1 MKVRKSMNI
10 PPVSFGS
17 LMVFTINDDKPKASI
32 PQLLRISFNNNRSLK
47 NYNLVDTF
55 EKYGDVVDGTVH
67 NAAQNF
73 AETLDRKYKS
83 ILPKGSKDVILTQA
97 EFTINPRETRTRY
110 FLTAATNDDEERIH
124 NILSK
129 SSVYYTAKFR
139 NKR

>member
-1 MKVRKSMNI
+1 MNI

-17 LMVFTINDDKPKASI
+17 LMVFTLNDDKPKASV
-32 PQLLRISFNNNRSLK
+32 PQLLKISFQNNPALK
-47 NYNLVDTF
+47 NYNFVDTF
-55 EKYGDVVDGTVH
+55 QKHEEVVDGTVH

-73 AETLDRKYKS
+73 AEQLDKEYKLN
-83 ILPKGSKDVILTQA
+83 LPKGSKDVILTEA
-97 EFTINPRETRTRY
+97 EFSVNPRETQKRY

-129 SSVYYTAKFR
+129 SSIYYTAKFR

>member
-1 MKVRKSMNI
+1 MNI

-17 LMVFTINDDKPKASI
+17 LMVFTINDDKPKVSI
-32 PQLLRISFNNNRSLK
+32 PQLLKISFNNNRLLK
-47 NYNLVDTF
+47 NYNFVDTF
-55 EKYGDVVDGTVH
+55 EKYGEVIDGTVH

-73 AETLDRKYKS
+73 AEDLDRKYKS

-110 FLTAATNDDEERIH
+110 FLTAATNDDEERLH

-129 SSVYYTAKFR
+129 SSVFYTARFR

>member
-1 MKVRKSMNI
+1 MNI
-10 PPVSFGS
+10 PPISFGS
-17 LMVFTINDDKPKASI
+17 LMVFTLNDHKPKASI
-32 PQLLRISFNNNRSLK
+32 PQLLKISFDNNKSLR

-55 EKYGDVVDGTVH
+55 QKHDEVIDGTVH

-73 AETLDRKYKS
+73 AEDLDRKYKS

-97 EFTINPRETRTRY
+97 EFTINPRETQTRY
-110 FLTAATNDDEERIH
+110 FLTAATNDDEERLH